1 MNHSKITTS
10 IVGFALAGLTLAGC
24 GSSDL
29 TATGSS
35 ASSVNSSSSTSSS
48 TATTV
53 DYTQYAD
60 VLSDNK
66 ESHADSNDADYDASK
81 ATTITLA
88 DDDVTIS
95 EPGTYILSGTL
106 TDHSVTIDSSAD
118 GKVKLVLDNV
128 TMTSSVNSPIIVTAA
143 DEVVIILA
151 DGSTNTVTDTSA
163 HSAAESD
170 SDAPNAAIFSMD
182 DLTIGGNRALTV
194 TSTASGVDG
203 IASKD
208 GLVILAGDITVDA
221 ADDGIRG
228 KDYLIVE
235 GGTISVKSAQ
245 DGLKSTNED
254 DDTVGYVYVSGGT
267 VTIDAGD
274 DGAHAEG
281 DLLVSGGN
289 LTITNSYEGLEGANI
304 VIAGGV
310 VDVTS
315 SDDGLNATQGT
326 SNDSAQP
333 ADQAGDTGPA
343 QGGAMPQG
351 GPMADGQ
358 AQGGMAGG
366 MGESSDGSQLI
377 ITGGEITVNAEG
389 DGIDSNG
396 TVTMSGGTAI
406 VHGPT
411 KSGNGALDT
420 TSFDISG
427 GTLIAAG
434 STGMVVTPTTTS
446 AQGWV
451 SVNQTL
457 TSGQTV
463 ELLDGDTVLA
473 TFTAVKDAGN
483 IVISVPG
490 IVSGSSYTVRVDDS
504 DAGSVT
510 ADQASAG
517 GGMGRAGDQ
526 SWQR

>member
-1 MNHSKITTS
+1 
-10 IVGFALAGLTLAGC
+10 
-24 GSSDL
+24 
-29 TATGSS
+29 
-35 ASSVNSSSSTSSS
+35 
-48 TATTV
+48 
-53 DYTQYAD
+53 
-60 VLSDNK
+60 
-66 ESHADSNDADYDASK
+66 
-81 ATTITLA
+81 
-88 DDDVTIS
+88 
-95 EPGTYILSGTL
+95 
-106 TDHSVTIDSSAD
+106 
-118 GKVKLVLDNV
+118 
-128 TMTSSVNSPIIVTAA
+128 
-143 DEVVIILA
+143 
-151 DGSTNTVTDTSA
+151 
-163 HSAAESD
+163 
-170 SDAPNAAIFSMD
+170 
-182 DLTIGGNRALTV
+182 
-194 TSTASGVDG
+194 
-203 IASKD
+203 
-208 GLVILAGDITVDA
+208 
-221 ADDGIRG
+221 
-228 KDYLIVE
+228 
-235 GGTISVKSAQ
+235 
-245 DGLKSTNED
+245 
-254 DDTVGYVYVSGGT
+254 
-267 VTIDAGD
+267 
-274 DGAHAEG
+274 
-281 DLLVSGGN
+281 
-289 LTITNSYEGLEGANI
+289 
-304 VIAGGV
+304 
-310 VDVTS
+310 
-315 SDDGLNATQGT
+315 
-326 SNDSAQP
+326 
-333 ADQAGDTGPA
+333 
-343 QGGAMPQG
+343 MPQG

>member
-182 DLTIGGNRALTV
+182 DLTIGGNGALTV
-194 TSTASGVDG
+194 TSTASGVD
-203 IASKD
+203 D
-208 GLVILAGDITVDA
+208 TITPL
-221 ADDGIRG
+221 R
-228 KDYLIVE
+228 
-235 GGTISVKSAQ
+235 
-245 DGLKSTNED
+245 
-254 DDTVGYVYVSGGT
+254 
-267 VTIDAGD
+267 
-274 DGAHAEG
+274 
-281 DLLVSGGN
+281 LLVPR
-289 LTITNSYEGLEGANI
+289 APR
-304 VIAGGV
+304 
-310 VDVTS
+310 S
-315 SDDGLNATQGT
+315 STRSSSPNTARSCPQR
-326 SNDSAQP
+326 APQRR
-333 ADQAGDTGPA
+333 
-343 QGGAMPQG
+343 MPQRA
-351 GPMADGQ
+351 PTRQILTAR
-358 AQGGMAGG
+358 
-366 MGESSDGSQLI
+366 ETTRSSAARLS
-377 ITGGEITVNAEG
+377 
-389 DGIDSNG
+389 
-396 TVTMSGGTAI
+396 
-406 VHGPT
+406 
-411 KSGNGALDT
+411 
-420 TSFDISG
+420 SFRPDRYSPARIH
-427 GTLIAAG
+427 
-434 STGMVVTPTTTS
+434 
-446 AQGWV
+446 
-451 SVNQTL
+451 
-457 TSGQTV
+457 
-463 ELLDGDTVLA
+463 
-473 TFTAVKDAGN
+473 
-483 IVISVPG
+483 
-490 IVSGSSYTVRVDDS
+490 GSSMRRPLLFSTRS
-504 DAGSVT
+504 
-510 ADQASAG
+510 
-517 GGMGRAGDQ
+517 RP
-526 SWQR
+526 